1 MLISTKPHRY
11 SHAHHSHHAQH
22 PSRHPRRRSTHTH
35 GARILL
41 LLIVAILLLI
51 AGCDELGKDDQPP
64 FAASNV
70 PLPSFEPAYTFGL
83 IYPVAHS
90 FYEAV
95 TVSSEEAARQYG
107 AELIVKAPDEANI
120 EQQIR
125 MMETMISRQVDGIAI
140 APIDADAL
148 TPVIDRAVQAGI
160 PVVCFESDAPASLR
174 TAFIG
179 GDNRLAGERLGEALD
194 ELLKG
199 EGMILVE
206 TGMRQMAS
214 HQQRLD
220 GFLSYIKA
228 QTQIDVL
235 EVRYNEGKKERALN
249 HLEQMIDEHPH
260 FDAFVALDIVSGE
273 TSVLVW
279 KAMGLSRYSLTFSLM
294 PDIEEAIRNGQ
305 ITLAVSQKER
315 TWGSQIIDTLVKV
328 KAGEQV
334 PTFVDTGFELVQ

>member
-1 MLISTKPHRY
+1 MKQGVWNMLINSKPH
-11 SHAHHSHHAQH
+11 HAH
-22 PSRHPRRRSTHTH
+22 RHPRRHPLHRWR
-35 GARILL
+35 RILL
-41 LLIVAILLLI
+41 LSMTVILLHT
-51 AGCDELGKDDQPP
+51 ASCDQLSRDEQPP
-64 FAASNV
+64 HDVASE
-70 PLPSFEPAYTFGL
+70 PPTSIAPAYTFGI

-90 FYEAV
+90 FYETV
-95 TVSSEEAARQYG
+95 TVSAEEAAEEFG
-107 AELIVKAPDEANI
+107 IELIVKAPDEANI

-125 MMETMISRQVDGIAI
+125 MMETMIDRQVDGIAI
-140 APIDADAL
+140 VPLDSDAL
-148 TPVIDRAVQAGI
+148 TPVIDRTVQAGI
-160 PVVCFESDAPASLR
+160 PVVCFESDAPASQR

-179 GDNRLAGERLGEALD
+179 SDNRLAGERLGAAID

-206 TGMRQMAS
+206 NGMRQMAS

-220 GFLSYIKA
+220 GFLSYIEA

-235 EVRYNEGKKERALN
+235 EVRYNEGKKDLALI
-249 HLEQMIDEHPH
+249 HLEQMIDDHPH

-305 ITLAVSQKER
+305 ITLSVSQKER
-315 TWGSQIIDTLVKV
+315 TWGTQLIDTLVKV

-334 PTFVDTGFELVQ
+334 PTFVDTEFELIQ